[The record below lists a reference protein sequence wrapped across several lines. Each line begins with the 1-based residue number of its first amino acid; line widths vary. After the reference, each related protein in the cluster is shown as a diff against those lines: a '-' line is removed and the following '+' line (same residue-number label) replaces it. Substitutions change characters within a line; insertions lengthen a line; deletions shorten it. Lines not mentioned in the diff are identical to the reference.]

1 MSIALPR
8 GLPARRTLV
17 AEGVEVLS
25 GDELRRWGRRPLRLC
40 LVNLMPNKIVTETQI
55 ARLLGATSMMVELTL
70 CVPDSYR
77 SKTAPAD
84 YMASFYR
91 PWTHVR
97 DEHFDGLIVTGAPV
111 ETLPFEQVTYW
122 SDLCAIF
129 DWARSHTISSLYIC
143 WAAQAALYHF
153 HGVPKQRLPE
163 KMFGIFRHRVTN
175 NDSHLLRG
183 FGDEFP
189 APVSRH
195 TEVRA
200 ADLPARAGLT
210 VLAVSA
216 DAGLCVV
223 EDRGNRA
230 AYMFNHL
237 EYDTGTLGEEF
248 VRDRLAGKP
257 TGIPCD
263 YFPDNDPERSPVN
276 VWRAHGYLL
285 FANWLAGMHR
295 TAWPRTSDEPLIQWV
310 LAAPRAL
317 CSDADDHS
325 DLLIAA
331 AHSGDML
338 PSAVRTLAD
347 VGIAPRAVKAHRR
360 LGLEQLIE
368 VRIGRLEEAALE
380 KVARRL
386 GELPAAIKVAFRSR
400 SGVGGWLAGKGSVA
414 AVSEAQRSSD
424 RLVVGR
430 ISKPLN
436 Q

>member
-1 MSIALPR
+1 MANRQGGASSRRSKCTTTSRTSVTPGVLPSIRRPPLTPSSRRRSRMPAASRRPMSAFPSASSISMTSSPTSTRRSRRLESLPWPPEGTAGRGAARSHPARPPRSTIAGRQTMSIALPR

-25 GDELRRWGRRPLRLC
+25 GNELRRWGRRPLRLC

-84 YMASFYR
+84 HMASFYR

-111 ETLPFEQVTYW
+111 EALPFEDVTYW

-129 DWARSHTISSLYIC
+129 DWARARPISSLYIC

-153 HGVPKQRLPE
+153 HGVPKHRLPE
-163 KMFGIFRHRVTN
+163 KMFGVFRHRVTN

-200 ADLPARAGLT
+200 ADLPAQAGLT

-223 EDRGNRA
+223 
-230 AYMFNHL
+230 
-237 EYDTGTLGEEF
+237 
-248 VRDRLAGKP
+248 
-257 TGIPCD
+257 
-263 YFPDNDPERSPVN
+263 
-276 VWRAHGYLL
+276 
-285 FANWLAGMHR
+285 
-295 TAWPRTSDEPLIQWV
+295 
-310 LAAPRAL
+310 
-317 CSDADDHS
+317 
-325 DLLIAA
+325 
-331 AHSGDML
+331 
-338 PSAVRTLAD
+338 
-347 VGIAPRAVKAHRR
+347 
-360 LGLEQLIE
+360 
-368 VRIGRLEEAALE
+368 
-380 KVARRL
+380 
-386 GELPAAIKVAFRSR
+386 
-400 SGVGGWLAGKGSVA
+400 
-414 AVSEAQRSSD
+414 
-424 RLVVGR
+424 
-430 ISKPLN
+430 
-436 Q
+436 